1 MSKTHTEIRNENHE
15 RELFVITQEM
25 KEAME
30 KARNK
35 QIQELP
41 ENKVTHNIDKGNFRS
56 YDQDQSFFVTVIK
69 DKFLDT
75 EHPAAVIDAIVEQL
89 DLSKLYIGYS
99 LEGNPSYHPKMMLKI
114 LFYAYYISTMSCRLI
129 WDAVI
134 NRSDFIYLAAGQVP
148 NFRTINNFR
157 LRHLKDLPDLFSQI
171 GMMCKKLGLIGFKH
185 LAVDG
190 EKIQA
195 NASFK
200 QSKNIKGIE
209 KEYKKVKKGFKKLLD
224 KDVNE
229 YFTEEVKEKRVQK
242 LSEKLKKL
250 ETYKKQLEE
259 IGDKEKRINMT
270 DEDAKNMTHKDG
282 SKKPSYNHQS
292 ARDGKCG
299 IVTAIQTTNTIDKPQ
314 DLIKIVDKSI
324 ENTGKKHEKVTSDC
338 GFCDYDILK
347 KVDEERTEDF
357 YLPDRRYETWKNS
370 KTKSGKYHIEEFKK
384 DESDD
389 YVCPVGLKMK
399 YIQTKKYEDGHTVIV
414 YEGTGCENCDR
425 KEKCTRGKKRKINVD
440 SRIIYRDKMR
450 EKLKSEK
457 GRETYMKRQGLIEP
471 VHGDDQKNRGWKQ
484 HHLRGA
490 FKTAMEFILIRITTN
505 LGIMIKHKRNE
516 ILGWAET

>member
-1 MSKTHTEIRNENHE
+1 
-15 RELFVITQEM
+15 
-25 KEAME
+25 
-30 KARNK
+30 
-35 QIQELP
+35 
-41 ENKVTHNIDKGNFRS
+41 
-56 YDQDQSFFVTVIK
+56 
-69 DKFLDT
+69 
-75 EHPAAVIDAIVEQL
+75 
-89 DLSKLYIGYS
+89 
-99 LEGNPSYHPKMMLKI
+99 
-114 LFYAYYISTMSCRLI
+114 MSCRLI

-157 LRHLKDLPDLFSQI
+157 LRHLKDLPDLFTQI
-171 GMMCKKLGLIGFKH
+171 VMMCKELGLIGFEH

-200 QSKNIKGIE
+200 KSKNIKGIE
-209 KEYKKVKKGFKKLLD
+209 KEYEKIKEGIEKLLD

-229 YFTEEVKEKRVQK
+229 YFTEKIKEKRVRR
-242 LSEKLKKL
+242 LSEKLDKLKTFKKH
-250 ETYKKQLEE
+250 LEE

-299 IVTAIQTTNTIDKPQ
+299 VVTAIQTTDTIDKPQ

-324 ENTGKKHEKVTSDC
+324 ENTGKKHEEVTSDC

-347 KVDEERTEDF
+347 KIDEERTEDF
-357 YLPDRRYETWKNS
+357 YLPDRRYETSKNGV
-370 KTKSGKYHIEEFKK
+370 TKSGKYHIEEFKK

-399 YIQTKKYEDGHTVIV
+399 YVQTNKYEDGHTVTV
-414 YEGTGCENCDR
+414 YEGIECDNCDR
-425 KEKCTRGKKRKINVD
+425 KEKCTKGKKRKINVD

-457 GRETYMKRQGLIEP
+457 GREIYMKRQGLIEP

-516 ILGWAET
+516 ILGWSGT